1 MSMGKVR
8 VKMCGFT
15 REEDITAAVEHGAD
29 AIGFVFYAS
38 SKRFVSLEQA
48 AALRRHVPA
57 FVSVVALFV
66 NPEPRYVKDVLK
78 VVQPNLLQFHG
89 DESVAFCESFAHPYL
104 KAFRVG
110 GPHSSSARAVWEQC
124 KDYQSASGWLFDSF
138 SPAYGGTG
146 VRFDTA
152 LLNEV
157 HKQPTARPV
166 ILAGGL
172 DALNVGAA
180 IQDVRPF
187 AVDVSS
193 GIEQAPGE
201 KSSLRM
207 QAFMQQCNLYC

>member
-1 MSMGKVR
+1 MSMGKIR

-15 REEDITAAVEHGAD
+15 QADDITAAVEHGAD
-29 AIGFVFYAS
+29 ALGLVFYSS

-57 FVSVVALFV
+57 FVSLVALFV
-66 NPEPRYVKDVLK
+66 NPEPRYVRAVLK
-78 VVQPNLLQFHG
+78 AVQPNILQFHG
-89 DESVAFCESFAHPYL
+89 DESVAFCESFAYPYL

-124 KDYQSASGWLFDSF
+124 KDFQSASGWLFDSY

-146 VRFDTA
+146 VRFDTS
-152 LLNEV
+152 LLSEV
-157 HKQPTARPV
+157 QAQANARPV

-180 IQDVRPF
+180 IQQVQPF

-193 GIEQAPGE
+193 GIEQSPGR

-207 QAFMQQCNLYC
+207 QAFMQQCNLYR

>member
-1 MSMGKVR
+1 MSMGKIR

-15 REEDITAAVEHGAD
+15 QADDITAAVEHGAD
-29 AIGFVFYAS
+29 ALGLVFYSS

-57 FVSVVALFV
+57 FVSLVALFV
-66 NPEPRYVKDVLK
+66 NPEPRYVRAVLK
-78 VVQPNLLQFHG
+78 AVQPNILQFHG

-110 GPHSSSARAVWEQC
+110 GPNSSSARAVWEQC
-124 KDYQSASGWLFDSF
+124 KDFQSASGWLFDSY

-146 VRFDTA
+146 VRFDTS
-152 LLNEV
+152 LLSEV
-157 HKQPTARPV
+157 QAQANARPV

-180 IQDVRPF
+180 IQQVQPF

-193 GIEQAPGE
+193 GIEQSPGR

-207 QAFMQQCNLYC
+207 QAFMQQCNLYR

>member
-1 MSMGKVR
+1 MSMGKIR

-15 REEDITAAVEHGAD
+15 QADDITAAVEHGAD
-29 AIGFVFYAS
+29 ALGLVFYSS

-57 FVSVVALFV
+57 FVSLVALFV
-66 NPEPRYVKDVLK
+66 NPEPRYVRAVLK
-78 VVQPNLLQFHG
+78 AVQPNILQFHG

-124 KDYQSASGWLFDSF
+124 KDFQSASGWLFDSY

-146 VRFDTA
+146 VRFDTS
-152 LLNEV
+152 LLSEV
-157 HKQPTARPV
+157 QAQANARPV

-180 IQDVRPF
+180 IQQVQPF

-193 GIEQAPGE
+193 GIEQSPGR

-207 QAFMQQCNLYC
+207 QAFMQQCNLYR